1 MNIEI
6 LERKEN
12 PLLDREE
19 ITFELHYDG
28 ESTPARLAV
37 QSKLAALL
45 NADAERTIIR
55 KIEGK
60 FGRQVSTGH
69 AYIYPSVEI
78 RDKVEAA
85 HIIKRN
91 TAGGDDE

>member
-6 LERKEN
+6 IERKEN

-28 ESTPARLAV
+28 ESTPSRLSV
-37 QSKLAALL
+37 QSKLAAIV

-55 KIEGK
+55 KIKGK
-60 FGRQVSTGH
+60 FGRQISIGQ
-69 AYIYPSVEI
+69 AYVYESIEI
-78 RDKVEAA
+78 KNRVEAD

-91 TAGGDDE
+91 IAGGDE